1 MKNACLLVDCISS
14 FEVISYKRIQDTAS
28 LPVLL
33 KFLLWQQHHFCL
45 FFLAPSLWIC
55 CGARSVHFTVSPG
68 RKGTLYFI
76 HIQLHNHQRD
86 LDPCLW
92 LYYYGN
98 FIVELEK
105 KNKKNKLFMVLVIW
119 PSSTLNFLF
128 VFDFKK
134 CLSNLFLKESSK
146 INFCHA

>member
-1 MKNACLLVDCISS
+1 MHVFWYIVFQVLKLFLIK
-14 FEVISYKRIQDTAS
+14 EYKIQ
-28 LPVLL
+28 VVY
-33 KFLLWQQHHFCL
+33 QFCL
-45 FFLAPSLWIC
+45 NSYFGNSTIFVYSSWRPLCLWIC

-68 RKGTLYFI
+68 RKGALFI
-76 HIQLHNHQRD
+76 HIQLHNHQKD

-105 KNKKNKLFMVLVIW
+105 KNTNKKHKLFMVLVIW

-128 VFDFKK
+128 VFDFK
-134 CLSNLFLKESSK
+134 
-146 INFCHA
+146 